1 MTARGLVSRVLY
13 GLLFAVAIPVA
24 MAWWAT
30 ATAGAVNLPCL
41 RNGLGGAALIA
52 VGAALM
58 AAGGLGLV
66 VIGRGL
72 PMNAF
77 PPPRLVQSGIF
88 RWFANPMY
96 LGFVLVSAGVSIAVG
111 SAAGLWL
118 VTPVTALAV
127 TALVLGYERHD
138 LGRRFGPAGLTE
150 VGLSL
155 PPDEDR
161 PPTPRDRIAVIVRVL
176 IPWLIIYAAVQQLGR
191 APDAF
196 GTSTTWERGWPVV
209 QWTEAIY
216 ASTYLFVPLTVLIE
230 TTQRRLRAF
239 AVEGAIGTALVAFC
253 WLVIPVVATNRPFE
267 PAGIWGRL
275 LAYEQGHSNGVAAFP
290 AFHVLWAL
298 IAGASW
304 ASADRPVRRAAGIV
318 WAVAII
324 VSCLTT
330 SMHSLAEVAAAIVIY
345 PPIRYYR
352 QTWRLIRQAT
362 ESLANSWREWRIGP
376 VRIINHGVYAA
387 LAAGAGLLIAG
398 SAAGPGSFNAVIGVG
413 IGVLIGAGTWAQW
426 LEGSSRL
433 LRPFG
438 WYGGVLGGVM
448 GATAAWVLGTPLVPL
463 LAAYAIAAPWIQSLG
478 RLRCLVQGCCHGGP
492 APEPIGIRYR
502 HRRSRVTQLAGLA
515 DVPIH
520 PTPLYS
526 IAGNIVI
533 GILVFRLRILGGN
546 DSLIL
551 GVYLILGGLARF
563 VEESYRAEPQTRM
576 IGGLHIYQWMAM
588 ASVAA
593 GIGCTTA
600 RSAATVP
607 PFSQPD
613 ARLVA
618 AAVVMAI
625 LTGFAMGVDFPGSN
639 RRFSRLAAAD
649 D

>member
-1 MTARGLVSRVLY
+1 M
-13 GLLFAVAIPVA
+13 
-24 MAWWAT
+24 
-30 ATAGAVNLPCL
+30 
-41 RNGLGGAALIA
+41 
-52 VGAALM
+52 
-58 AAGGLGLV
+58 
-66 VIGRGL
+66 
-72 PMNAF
+72 
-77 PPPRLVQSGIF
+77 
-88 RWFANPMY
+88 
-96 LGFVLVSAGVSIAVG
+96 
-111 SAAGLWL
+111 
-118 VTPVTALAV
+118 
-127 TALVLGYERHD
+127 
-138 LGRRFGPAGLTE
+138 
-150 VGLSL
+150 
-155 PPDEDR
+155 
-161 PPTPRDRIAVIVRVL
+161 
-176 IPWLIIYAAVQQLGR
+176 GR
-191 APDAF
+191 ADEQYILPAI
-196 GTSTTWERGWPVV
+196 VV
-209 QWTEAIY
+209 G
-216 ASTYLFVPLTVLIE
+216 IE
-230 TTQRRLRAF
+230 
-239 AVEGAIGTALVAFC
+239 
-253 WLVIPVVATNRPFE
+253 
-267 PAGIWGRL
+267 
-275 LAYEQGHSNGVAAFP
+275 Y
-290 AFHVLWAL
+290 
-298 IAGASW
+298 
-304 ASADRPVRRAAGIV
+304 RAARTEGIE
-318 WAVAII
+318 
-324 VSCLTT
+324 CR
-330 SMHSLAEVAAAIVIY
+330 H
-345 PPIRYYR
+345 R
-352 QTWRLIRQAT
+352 
-362 ESLANSWREWRIGP
+362 
-376 VRIINHGVYAA
+376 
-387 LAAGAGLLIAG
+387 
-398 SAAGPGSFNAVIGVG
+398 
-413 IGVLIGAGTWAQW
+413 
-426 LEGSSRL
+426 SRL